1 MEEFKISRSKS
12 ASKLNKDIEEFRI
25 ENPSYEIFNI
35 SASGT
40 GGQMGGTIRFWIIWR
55 LKK

>member
-1 MEEFKISRSKS
+1 MDEFKISRSKNE
-12 ASKLNKDIEEFRI
+12 KILNNDIIDFRR

-35 SASGT
+35 SAAGT
-40 GGQMGGTIRFWIIWR
+40 GGQFGGTIRFWIIWR